1 MVRAGLGFDAH
12 RFEAGRKLILGGV
25 EIAGAVGLHGHS
37 DADVLLHA
45 LTDALLGA
53 AGLGDIG
60 MHFPDSDPQWKNVSS
75 RIFIER
81 ALSLLRDKKFKI
93 VNADITLV
101 AESPRLESHRGAIRN
116 SVAAMLQLSA
126 EAVNIKASTVDRM
139 GFIGRNEGIAAQA
152 IVLIESV

>member
-25 EIAGAVGLHGHS
+25 EIPGAVGLHGHS

-60 MHFPDSDPQWKNVSS
+60 THFADSDPQWKNASS

-81 ALSLLRDKKFKI
+81 AVGLLRDKKWKL
-93 VNADITLV
+93 VNADVTLI
-101 AESPRLESHRGAIRN
+101 AESPRLTPHRDAIRLC
-116 SVAAMLQLSA
+116 VAEMLQIPLD
-126 EAVNIKASTVDRM
+126 AVNIKATTTDRM
-139 GFIGRNEGIAAQA
+139 GFTGRNEGIAAQA